1 MDECLEGL
9 EAGVNSD
16 MNGRLLATFTVS
28 EVEMALGQ
36 MHPFKSLGPD
46 GFAAGFYQNSWS
58 IVGREVCGAV
68 LDFLNLGIFDLAIN
82 HTFVTLIPKKKNEP
96 Y

>member
-36 MHPFKSLGPD
+36 MHPFKSLGRFCCGLLPKFLVHS
-46 GFAAGFYQNSWS
+46 GERGMWS
-58 IVGREVCGAV
+58 S
-68 LDFLNLGIFDLAIN
+68 
-82 HTFVTLIPKKKNEP
+82 T
-96 Y
+96 